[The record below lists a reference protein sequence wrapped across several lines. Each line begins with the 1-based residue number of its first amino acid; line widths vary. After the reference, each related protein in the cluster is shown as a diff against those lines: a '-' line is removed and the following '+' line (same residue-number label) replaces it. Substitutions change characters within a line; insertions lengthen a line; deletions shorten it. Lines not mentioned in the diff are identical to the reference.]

1 MIQWYKEPFL
11 HFILLGTVLFLITKW
26 NGSENREEKS
36 RVIVVQEEDADRASY
51 IEDEILYREALERN
65 LDKDDYAMR
74 QLLIDKL
81 KYTMSDSV
89 NIAELSKGVLEKYFN
104 TNKSNFTKES
114 QTTLTFGQIYLNP
127 QNHEHI
133 DNVAKKLLNE
143 VSDLSYDKSISTKGD
158 KFYAG
163 SYFDNLTKLELS
175 KSFSRSFVSDLI
187 KLPINK
193 WSLLKS
199 GFGVHLIYIVDI
211 KKREPKFEDVKDK
224 VKNSYIIEK
233 NRNAYKEFYK
243 KIKDKYKIIIDSN
256 SSNHG

>member
-1 MIQWYKEPFL
+1 LLKWYKEPFL
-11 HFILLGTVLFLITKW
+11 HFILLGTVLFFIIKW
-26 NGSENREEKS
+26 NGSENIEEK
-36 RVIVVQEEDADRASY
+36 RNVIVVKQEDADRAKY

-65 LDKDDYAMR
+65 LDKDDYIIR
-74 QLLIDKL
+74 KLLIDKL

-89 NIAELSKGVLEKYFN
+89 NIAELSNEVLEKYFN
-104 TNKSNFTKES
+104 ANKSKFTKES
-114 QTTLTFGQIYLNP
+114 QITLTFGQIYLNP
-127 QNHEHI
+127 QNHEDI

-143 VSDLSYDKSISTKGD
+143 VSDLSYNKSISTKGD

-163 SYFDNLTKLELS
+163 SYFNHLTKAELS
-175 KSFSRSFVSDLI
+175 KSFSRSFVSDLVT
-187 KLPINK
+187 LPIKK

-233 NRNAYKEFYK
+233 NRNAYKEFYQ
-243 KIKDKYKIIIDSN
+243 KIKDKYNIIIDSN
-256 SSNHG
+256 SSNNG